1 MSRRGAIGDDRA
13 AADEGFEAG
22 HAAGRVHNRV
32 GGREQLAHLGGEA
45 ENANPRRVCERQGQP
60 PPQALVS
67 RRQADD
73 RRRRQPQARPD
84 RAFEVADAPAAAGDD
99 DERPIER
106 QAQPATRPLR
116 RAGREEGGRDQR
128 PHPTCAARAGHPLD
142 RRQARLVHHQMK
154 VDPRVGP
161 ELEPGEIGRRRT
173 GRHPQAAAAPQRAE
187 HAGCRR
193 KGGDDDVRP
202 AAIDESEQR
211 ACTEERQ
218 PGPPEPAQDTKASK
232 EAVEKAEDPGGEA
245 KLAAVG
251 IEQDVTEKAAEPH
264 ERVADQNLDVRSLAD
279 KLGREHPRGGHMA
292 LPDLGGQDDDP
303 QSRFASARRIAGKQ
317 PSPPTTTVV
326 QTAQPAGKK
335 DQATRKSRHP

>member
-1 MSRRGAIGDDRA
+1 M
-13 AADEGFEAG
+13 
-22 HAAGRVHNRV
+22 
-32 GGREQLAHLGGEA
+32 
-45 ENANPRRVCERQGQP
+45 
-60 PPQALVS
+60 
-67 RRQADD
+67 
-73 RRRRQPQARPD
+73 
-84 RAFEVADAPAAAGDD
+84 
-99 DERPIER
+99 
-106 QAQPATRPLR
+106 
-116 RAGREEGGRDQR
+116 
-128 PHPTCAARAGHPLD
+128 
-142 RRQARLVHHQMK
+142 
-154 VDPRVGP
+154 GP

-218 PGPPEPAQDTKASK
+218 PGPPQPAQGTKASK

-264 ERVADQNLDVRSLAD
+264 QRVADHDLDVRSLAD
-279 KLGREHPRGGHMA
+279 KLGREHPGGGHMT

-303 QSRFASARRIAGKQ
+303 QRRFASARRIAGKQ
-317 PSPPTTTVV
+317 PSPLITMVV